1 MTIGFKKNKINTA
14 LRVTFIYVIVGILF
28 IIAFPNAMLFF
39 TKDKSMLMQD
49 MMYFVS
55 LGVIITA
62 VILYYLIWDEDR
74 KSELANK
81 KLLDTEKRYFLIF
94 NISSVVKILL
104 NTKDFTIL
112 DANEAAYSFLGIPR
126 EKLISKNFKSIFR
139 EEESYEL
146 IKNYIEFHSTNGSL
160 TVKFITPQN
169 EEKYIEIFLDYIDSF
184 GSNLVYLVI
193 HDVTEK
199 VGLERQNEEYKKNLE
214 KLIRQR
220 TADLRKS
227 NLLLERENK
236 RITVAEQ
243 RIENQLN
250 YFKTI
255 IETIPFPLFIKAIDG
270 KYLEVNKAFLDY
282 FKMKKIDVISKNVFS
297 ILPEEAAQKSMSFDG
312 EVISSVQTSRREV
325 YYTDNEGVEHFL
337 QYLRAPLLKTDG
349 SVDGIIGLINDL
361 TEYKK
366 LQNELK
372 LALEKEQEI
381 SNLKSRFISMA
392 SHEFRTPLT
401 TILASADLLEMF
413 GRKWSDEKFN
423 EHTGKIRK
431 KVRNM
436 VELLDDVLVISRAD
450 TGKLNYNP
458 ANMDLFNFCCEVV
471 DTIRNNKNDSQEIIF
486 EYLDDR
492 KIVNADVKLLGHVF
506 NNLLS
511 NAVKYSPEGG
521 EILFRVRFDDINKS
535 VVFLVKDNGI
545 GMSPEFKK
553 MLFEP
558 FQRGENIGAIQG
570 TGLGLSIAKRAID
583 LHNGTVICESE
594 EGKGTT
600 FMVSLPILPTD

>member
-413 GRKWSDEKFN
+413 GRKWSDEIFN